1 MKKILM
7 RQYING
13 DTAVSYEDGKKC
25 QKDIIKELNRNEK
38 VFLDFEGVTYVI
50 TAFLN
55 PIIGDLIL
63 EKGDDVMKKIGIMN
77 ANESIIG
84 KIKLVRDGALV
95 RREDLEE

>member
-77 ANESIIG
+77 ANESIIE